1 MLISTDSVTFCATK
15 DYQLKTDRTGIKKKK
30 LSNDASHW
38 GSPCMVGVIM
48 QDVHWNIVERIC
60 TPSSM
65 SWSKGVRPYLQSI
78 FSTRYAHIRKPV
90 RLKPCVQW
98 TPLGEKKR
106 GSTEVKN
113 SDFNHFIFTFI
124 LFAMGEYAQ
133 SHKSCQSIF
142 RPMYAQRLHI
152 INLM

>member
-1 MLISTDSVTFCATK
+1 MYGWCYHARRTLKHCGTNLHSQQYELIKGCQTLPPVHLLHQVCTYQKACPIEAMRAVNTF
-15 DYQLKTDRTGIKKKK
+15 
-30 LSNDASHW
+30 
-38 GSPCMVGVIM
+38 
-48 QDVHWNIVERIC
+48 
-60 TPSSM
+60 
-65 SWSKGVRPYLQSI
+65 
-78 FSTRYAHIRKPV
+78 
-90 RLKPCVQW
+90 
-98 TPLGEKKR
+98 GEKKR